1 MGNFISEKQLGR
13 LLCAPVNVY
22 LDDYN
27 VPQPD
32 VLFISSERQT
42 IINADGIFGAP
53 DLVVEIISPTS
64 AARDRVEKLKL
75 YERFGVKEYWLIELL
90 SGFRLSLSDLFV

>member
-27 VPQPD
+27 MPQPD

-42 IINADGIFGAP
+42 IINADLCRTP

-75 YERFGVKEYWLIELL
+75 YERCGVKEYWLIELL